1 MPRRRSRR
9 NALAAIT
16 GTAALLPVLGQQVQQ
31 KNALSKAQLELL
43 TKLTERIIPK
53 TNTPGAA
60 EAGVPG
66 ILDAG
71 LRQNPERLKRWQSAL
86 AWFAANGG
94 PTPDTRLQ
102 MLERISKETGTEGA
116 RHFELLKG
124 ETIDIYYSTQ
134 AGLQT
139 ELGWNANTYLAEF
152 KGCTHPEHKS

>member
-1 MPRRRSRR
+1 M
-9 NALAAIT
+9 AAIT
-16 GTAALLPVLGQQVQQ
+16 GTAALLPVIGQQAQQ
-31 KNALSKAQLELL
+31 KSALSKAQLDLL
-43 TKLTERIIPK
+43 TELTERILPK
-53 TNTPGAA
+53 TDSPGAA

-71 LRQNPERLKRWQSAL
+71 LQQNPARLKRWQSAL

-94 PTPDTRLQ
+94 ATPDTRLR
-102 MLERISKETGTEGA
+102 MLERISKESGTEGA
-116 RHFELLKG
+116 GHFELLKG

-152 KGCTHPEHKS
+152 KGCTHPEHKG